1 MRPSLL
7 LAAGILAAALL
18 PQAANAQAC
27 APRQEI
33 VVQLAQ
39 KFSETPTAVGVAGNG
54 AILELL
60 TSKSGSWTMLMSFA
74 NGAACV
80 IATGEN
86 WEITGKQ
93 GQET

>member
-1 MRPSLL
+1 
-7 LAAGILAAALL
+7 
-18 PQAANAQAC
+18 
-27 APRQEI
+27 
-33 VVQLAQ
+33 
-39 KFSETPTAVGVAGNG
+39 
-54 AILELL
+54 
-60 TSKSGSWTMLMSFA
+60 MLMSFA